1 MLPAARVLSIACVSL
16 MKDLVKAKP
25 ENPIEF
31 TLLRVRALQQEL
43 ENDGSNADAEMTE
56 AAIRIQAVQRG
67 KSARKE
73 REEMTSAATKIQSV
87 HRGKTARQQVLPNI
101 ETRLLSWSEE

>member
-1 MLPAARVLSIACVSL
+1 MACVSL

-31 TLLRVRALQQEL
+31 TLVRLRTLQQEL
-43 ENDGSNADAEMTE
+43 ENDGSDVDADMTNEMSS
-56 AAIRIQAVQRG
+56 AATKIQAVQRG
-67 KSARKE
+67 KIAHK
-73 REEMTSAATKIQSV
+73 
-87 HRGKTARQQVLPNI
+87 GLPNI

>member
-1 MLPAARVLSIACVSL
+1 

-31 TLLRVRALQQEL
+31 TLLRLRNLQQEL
-43 ENDGSNADAEMTE
+43 ENEETDGDAEMKD
-56 AAIRIQAVQRG
+56 AAVRIQAVQRG
-67 KSARKE
+67 KSVRKE

-87 HRGKTARQQVLPNI
+87 QRGKAARKQVLPNI

>member
-1 MLPAARVLSIACVSL
+1 MACVSL

-31 TLLRVRALQQEL
+31 TLVRLRTLQQEL
-43 ENDGSNADAEMTE
+43 ENDGSDVDADMTNEM
-56 AAIRIQAVQRG
+56 
-67 KSARKE
+67 S
-73 REEMTSAATKIQSV
+73 SAATKIQSV
-87 HRGKTARQQVLPNI
+87 QRGKIARKGLPNI

>member
-1 MLPAARVLSIACVSL
+1 

-43 ENDGSNADAEMTE
+43 ETEGSDVDAEMTD
-56 AAIRIQAVQRG
+56 AAVRIQAVQRG

-87 HRGKTARQQVLPNI
+87 HRGKTARKQVLPNI

>member
-1 MLPAARVLSIACVSL
+1 MACVSL

-31 TLLRVRALQQEL
+31 TLVRLRTLQQEL
-43 ENDGSNADAEMTE
+43 ENDGSDVDADMTNEMSS
-56 AAIRIQAVQRG
+56 AATKIQAVQRG
-67 KSARKE
+67 KIARK
-73 REEMTSAATKIQSV
+73 
-87 HRGKTARQQVLPNI
+87 GLPNI

>member
-1 MLPAARVLSIACVSL
+1 

-31 TLLRVRALQQEL
+31 TLVRLRTLQQEL
-43 ENDGSNADAEMTE
+43 ENDGSDVDADMTNEMSS
-56 AAIRIQAVQRG
+56 AATKIQAVQRG
-67 KSARKE
+67 KIARK
-73 REEMTSAATKIQSV
+73 
-87 HRGKTARQQVLPNI
+87 GLPNI